1 MKKQTAYIFAAFIVV
16 LIILAI
22 VIMWLTGGIGGDKP
36 EATPTPEV
44 ETSAPRQTQ
53 FVIPTATPQPT
64 EAVPTETP
72 TMTATPTP
80 TPEAP
85 SGTVIGSGS
94 FDSSTGRRPEHPHR
108 VDGSRAGRR
117 QRQAHAVGVCALVH
131 AGDRSALDRDKR
143 KRRDLRRL
151 DAIFQRRF
159 PELADRYTHL
169 HLFDDC
175 SEGQCRFRQRRLELQ
190 GPVQRP
196 GSRCDLIVLNDFLAP
211 LKTRGWR
218 FERRGGRR
226 SSALRCYQGC
236 WGR

>member
-53 FVIPTATPQPT
+53 FVIPTATPQST

-85 SGTVIGSGS
+85 SGTVIGSGA
-94 FDSSTGRRPEHPHR
+94 FDSATGVGLNTHTAWTATEQA
-108 VDGSRAGRR
+108 DGSVKLTLSVYA
-117 QRQAHAVGVCALVH
+117 
-131 AGDRSALDRDKR
+131 RS
-143 KRRDLRRL
+143 
-151 DAIFQRRF
+151 
-159 PELADRYTHL
+159 YTM
-169 HLFDDC
+169 
-175 SEGQCRFRQRRLELQ
+175 E
-190 GPVQRP
+190 
-196 GSRCDLIVLNDFLAP
+196 I
-211 LKTRGWR
+211 
-218 FERRGGRR
+218 GRR
-226 SSALRCYQGC
+226 SIAISVNGATSGGMTSAFSVDSPNSQTDTLIYTYSTTVQKGSAVSVSVD
-236 WGR
+236 WNYKGQYSGQDLDVISSSSTIF

>member
-72 TMTATPTP
+72 TVTATPAPAP
-80 TPEAP
+80 TPEAT

-94 FDSSTGRRPEHPHR
+94 FEHPYRMDCH
-108 VDGSRAGRR
+108 RAGRR
-117 QRQAHAVGVCALVH
+117 QRKAHAVGVCALIH
-131 AGDRSALDRDKR
+131 DGDRPALDRYKR
-143 KRRDLRRL
+143 KRRDLRRY

-159 PELADRYTHL
+159 PELADRYAHL
-169 HLFDDC
+169 YLFDDRRK
-175 SEGQCRFRQRRLELQ
+175 GQQRFRQRRLELQ

-196 GSRCDLIVLNDFLAP
+196 GSRRDLLILNDFLAAIF
-211 LKTRGWR
+211 RGELTHLQIHLSLAAR
-218 FERRGGRR
+218 FEGADETGKL
-226 SSALRCYQGC
+226 SH
-236 WGR
+236 

>member
-53 FVIPTATPQPT
+53 FVIPTATPQST

-72 TMTATPTP
+72 AATATPAPTP

-94 FDSSTGRRPEHPHR
+94 FDSSTGVGLNTHTAWTAAEQA
-108 VDGSRAGRR
+108 DGS
-117 QRQAHAVGVCALVH
+117 VKLTLSVYV
-131 AGDRSALDRDKR
+131 RS
-143 KRRDLRRL
+143 
-151 DAIFQRRF
+151 
-159 PELADRYTHL
+159 YT
-169 HLFDDC
+169 
-175 SEGQCRFRQRRLELQ
+175 LE
-190 GPVQRP
+190 
-196 GSRCDLIVLNDFLAP
+196 I
-211 LKTRGWR
+211 
-218 FERRGGRR
+218 GRR
-226 SSALRCYQGC
+226 SIAISVNGSTSGGMTRSFSVDSPNSQTDTLIYTYSTTVAKGSSVSVSVDWNYKGQYSGQDLDVISSSSTIF
-236 WGR
+236 

>member
-72 TMTATPTP
+72 TVTATPAPAP

-85 SGTVIGSGS
+85 SGTVIGSGA
-94 FDSSTGRRPEHPHR
+94 FDSATGVGLNTHTAWTATEQADGSVKLTLSVYARSYTMEIGRRSIAIS
-108 VDGSRAGRR
+108 VNGSTSGGMTR
-117 QRQAHAVGVCALVH
+117 
-131 AGDRSALDRDKR
+131 
-143 KRRDLRRL
+143 
-151 DAIFQRRF
+151 
-159 PELADRYTHL
+159 
-169 HLFDDC
+169 FDDC

-190 GPVQRP
+190 RPVQRP
-196 GSRCDLIVLNDFLAP
+196 GSRRDLLILNDFLAP

-218 FERRGGRR
+218 FEGRGGRR

-236 WGR
+236 WDR

>member
-85 SGTVIGSGS
+85 SGTVIGSGA
-94 FDSSTGRRPEHPHR
+94 FDSATGVGLNTHTAWTATEQA
-108 VDGSRAGRR
+108 DGSVKLTLSVYARSYTMEIG
-117 QRQAHAVGVCALVH
+117 QRSIAISVNGATSGGMTRSFSVDSPNSQTDTLIYTYSTTVQKGSAVSVSVDWNYKGQYS
-131 AGDRSALDRDKR
+131 GQDLDVISSSST
-143 KRRDLRRL
+143 
-151 DAIFQRRF
+151 IF
-159 PELADRYTHL
+159 
-169 HLFDDC
+169 
-175 SEGQCRFRQRRLELQ
+175 
-190 GPVQRP
+190 
-196 GSRCDLIVLNDFLAP
+196 
-211 LKTRGWR
+211 
-218 FERRGGRR
+218 
-226 SSALRCYQGC
+226 
-236 WGR
+236 

>member
-72 TMTATPTP
+72 TMTATPAPAP

-94 FDSSTGRRPEHPHR
+94 FDSSTGVGLNTHTAWTAAEQA
-108 VDGSRAGRR
+108 DGSVKLTLSVYVRSYTLEIG
-117 QRQAHAVGVCALVH
+117 QRSIAISVNGATSG
-131 AGDRSALDRDKR
+131 GMTRSFSVDSPNS
-143 KRRDLRRL
+143 
-151 DAIFQRRF
+151 Q
-159 PELADRYTHL
+159 T
-169 HLFDDC
+169 DDC

-196 GSRCDLIVLNDFLAP
+196 GSRRDLLILNDFLAP

-218 FERRGGRR
+218 FEGRGGRR

-236 WGR
+236 WDR

>member
-72 TMTATPTP
+72 TMTATPAPAP

-143 KRRDLRRL
+143 KRRDLRRY

-159 PELADRYTHL
+159 PELADRYAHL

-196 GSRCDLIVLNDFLAP
+196 GSRRDLIVIVDFLEAH
-211 LKTRGWR
+211 
-218 FERRGGRR
+218 
-226 SSALRCYQGC
+226 
-236 WGR
+236 